1 MRSKSLTQSAF
12 VFLRLA
18 WLRTS
23 KLAVTFTNRLKSP
36 LLRSRRLLMRSL
48 LLAKRFMASGIS
60 FLRSLESFFKLQAE
74 VDRQLKQSQNP
85 RLQSLLQSLR
95 KLSTLLLMKLKSR
108 LTSLRTLLSSSNFRS
123 NLRHTFEKKKKSQEQ
138 SMTQIKTTWRRL

>member
-36 LLRSRRLLMRSL
+36 LLRSRRLLMKSL

-60 FLRSLESFFKLQAE
+60 FLRSLVA
-74 VDRQLKQSQNP
+74 SQNP

-95 KLSTLLLMKLKSR
+95 KLSTLLLTRLKSK

-138 SMTQIKTTWRRL
+138 FTTQIKTTWRRL